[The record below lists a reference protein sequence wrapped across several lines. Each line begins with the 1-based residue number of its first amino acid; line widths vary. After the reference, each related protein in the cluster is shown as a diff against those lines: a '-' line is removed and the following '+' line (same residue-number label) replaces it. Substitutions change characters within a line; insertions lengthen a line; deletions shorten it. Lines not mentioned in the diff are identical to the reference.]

1 MRQINIYITT
11 FIILTFLAL
20 SFSVNANDFV
30 VVLDA
35 GHGGK
40 DYGALGV
47 SAREKDINLSV
58 AKLLGQMIN
67 DNINNVKVVYTRDDD
82 RFLTLQKR
90 AQIANEANGDL
101 FISIHTNSLDK
112 RNKKRKTIAGASVY
126 TLGLHRTDENLEVAK
141 RENAVIELE
150 EDYSTSYSGFDPNS
164 AESYIIFELNQN
176 KHLEQSV
183 ELASAIQQQFIT
195 TAGRKNRGVRQA
207 GFLVLAET
215 SMPGVLVELDFICN
229 PTQEKFLASKSGQKK
244 LAKAIFNAFKEYIS
258 HYNIDS
264 KAKDIKL
271 DQNND
276 NLTTSDDGN
285 IVYKIQFMSASKK
298 VGSKKL
304 FKGLDPIDFYK
315 DGATYK
321 YTYGRT
327 ASMQDAQKMLQ
338 KVREKFPDA
347 FIIKFQNCKRI
358 K

>member
-11 FIILTFLAL
+11 FFIWTFLAL

-67 DNINNVKVVYTRDDD
+67 ENIKDVKVVYTRDDD

-229 PTQEKFLASKSGQKK
+229 PNQEKFLASKNGQKK

-258 HYNIDS
+258 HYNNS
-264 KAKDIKL
+264 KNNDIKL
-271 DQNND
+271 AIDNDNTPQSNND
-276 NLTTSDDGN
+276 N
-285 IVYKIQFMSASKK
+285 IVYKIQFMSAAKK
-298 VGSKKL
+298 VGSKKS
-304 FKGLDPIDFYK
+304 FKGLEPIDFYK

-327 ASMQDAQKMLQ
+327 ASMQEAQKMLQ
-338 KVREKFPDA
+338 KVKDKFPDA
-347 FIIKFQNCKRI
+347 FIIKFQNGKRI